1 MASPSRR
8 RSRVSSPRLPPSVF
22 AFPDPFP
29 KAGSSLFWS
38 RPLGSRLASSYIFW
52 HERFSEGS
60 GHEHLSPLPRT
71 GARLASGPLH
81 LRFGPHGAR
90 SRLPAQHQRH
100 ARRNSARR
108 RRRTSAQAA
117 GPMTVRTAAL
127 TEYSPQR
134 LPPPSRQILNV
145 LPRRAARARAA
156 RGRPLERLGPDRV
169 AVAAQAEMV
178 GVAEHHLQ
186 ELVLAALVEAEPEPE
201 AVGQRHLLLHGLA
214 RID

>member
-8 RSRVSSPRLPPSVF
+8 RSRVSSPQLPPSVF

-38 RPLGSRLASSYIFW
+38 RPLGSRSASSYIFW

-71 GARLASGPLH
+71 GARPASRPFN

-100 ARRNSARR
+100 ARRNPARR
-108 RRRTSAQAA
+108 RGKTSSQTA
-117 GPMTVRTAAL
+117 GTLTVRTPVL
-127 TEYSPQR
+127 TEYSP
-134 LPPPSRQILNV
+134 
-145 LPRRAARARAA
+145 
-156 RGRPLERLGPDRV
+156 
-169 AVAAQAEMV
+169 
-178 GVAEHHLQ
+178 
-186 ELVLAALVEAEPEPE
+186 
-201 AVGQRHLLLHGLA
+201 
-214 RID
+214 